1 MCWIFSPMSNLLL
14 PFVFFEHPH
23 LTRYKRGYGE
33 NLIWARM
40 NIYETEHFQVA
51 YQQAPELTI
60 RDNVHVGIEVLY

>member
-1 MCWIFSPMSNLLL
+1 MSNLLL

-60 RDNVHVGIEVLY
+60 RDNVHVGVEVLY